1 VANNIVY
8 DNHFGYG
15 IQIYPSAD
23 RVLIVHNTVVGNG
36 NSLTGGGIILG
47 GTSATTVNNTKIVNN
62 VVAFTASMGVR
73 SFFPAG
79 ALRPKGNQ
87 AFMNVG
93 FANVGGDF
101 STFQDGGIDYSMG
114 NTVADPLFLD
124 LAGLDFRLEADSPA
138 INRAL
143 GYFTPAVDF
152 DRVNRPRG
160 PMPDIGAFESH

>member
-1 VANNIVY
+1 MLRPSGGFADNYPIEINSASYFRLHGFVIEGATGFSSTDVY
-8 DNHFGYG
+8 FEGNAHHVELSGNE
-15 IQIYPSAD
+15 IRNSAD
-23 RVLIVHNTVVGNG
+23 L
-36 NSLTGGGIILG
+36 
-47 GTSATTVNNTKIVNN
+47 
-62 VVAFTASMGVR
+62 
-73 SFFPAG
+73 
-79 ALRPKGNQ
+79 
-87 AFMNVG
+87 NVG

-101 STFQDGGIDYSMG
+101 STFQGGGIDYSMG

-124 LAGLDFRLEADSPA
+124 LAGLDFRLEADGPA